1 MKTHFYKLRIAPAF
15 LLCFLGSAISCNLFA
30 QKFAFV
36 DTKYVLDNITEYK
49 AAQQQLDKASVEW
62 QKDIEEKYG
71 EIDKLYKAYQAEQ
84 ILLTEDM
91 KKKREDEIIRKEKE
105 AKDLQKKRFGVDG
118 DLFKKRQELIKPI
131 QDKVYEAIKELATTG
146 NYAVI
151 FDKSGDLNMLYTD
164 PKFDKSEEVLNKMGY
179 KAGK

>member
-1 MKTHFYKLRIAPAF
+1 MRVRIA
-15 LLCFLGSAISCNLFA
+15 FA

-105 AKDLQKKRFGVDG
+105 AKFWKRLAENQKLR
-118 DLFKKRQELIKPI
+118 
-131 QDKVYEAIKELATTG
+131 
-146 NYAVI
+146 
-151 FDKSGDLNMLYTD
+151 
-164 PKFDKSEEVLNKMGY
+164 
-179 KAGK
+179 